1 MRDPGSNIQ
10 TAYNLGNASG
20 SYNYTFSQSVNS
32 SDTNDYYRFTLS
44 NGSNFNINLSGLSAD
59 ADLQLLDSVG
69 NVIQSSS
76 NGGTASDSISRYL
89 GAGTYYARVNSY
101 NGANT
106 SYSLNFTGSG
116 PGFDPGSSFS
126 SAFDLG
132 EFSRNIGRSQSDF
145 VGSSDP
151 NDYYRFTVS
160 EAGNY
165 RVRVNNLTADADL
178 QLYNSSQ
185 VVIGSSS
192 NGGTASD
199 AVTSYLNAGTYYARV
214 NSFNGANTN
223 YTVTTESV

>member
-1 MRDPGSNIQ
+1 MRDPGNSTY

-32 SDTNDYYRFTLS
+32 SDTADYYRFTLS
-44 NGSNFNINLSGLSAD
+44 NGSNFSLNLSGLSAD
-59 ADLQLLDSVG
+59 ADLQLLDSAG
-69 NVIQSSS
+69 NVIQGSY

-89 GAGTYYARVNSY
+89 GAGTYYARVNPYSS
-101 NGANT
+101 ANT

-116 PGFDPGSSFS
+116 TGIDPGNSFS

-132 EFSRNIGRSQSDF
+132 EFSRNVGRSQSDF
-145 VGSSDP
+145 VGNSDP

-178 QLYNSSQ
+178 QLYNGSQ
-185 VVIGSSS
+185 VVLGSSS
-192 NGGTASD
+192 NAGTASD
-199 AVTSYLNAGTYYARV
+199 SVTSYLNAGTYYARV
-214 NSFNGANTN
+214 YSYNGANTN